1 MKLNR
6 PLIYTGAALLAL
18 GGLALVLWLSFPRIG
33 RWYVRSRVIPKY
45 EKIIGRD
52 IEVDKID
59 VKRGHVQL
67 TGLSVRGKADAKD
80 APLVRVATIDVD
92 YDFWKAVKGDLRIGD
107 VVVEAPVVSL
117 AVSSAGQDNW
127 RDVVERVRARRKE
140 PEPAAAAGP
149 KKPRFRRVTWA
160 HGALRFDDQAHGLSA
175 GIDDITGTYDP
186 LAELALTL
194 TTLNAATKI
203 GPSAGAE
210 KVAVSASAQDVRGTL
225 RVQVTGGRVT
235 PYHGLAL
242 TGITGTVS
250 PQDGSTSRAVLDLQ
264 GGYGGLPDVL
274 WNAKGWL
281 DRVEQ
286 RGEMHVRADQFTFDK
301 LAPILAGGPLQKPEK
316 TSLGASLDLVL
327 TGDILTVDGEIK
339 LAGMTVFHPWLAAK
353 PLADLGF
360 EGHIKGKYD
369 RHARLFELDALSV
382 VFRGIEAR
390 LEGYLAL
397 PGGVDGGGP
406 SASGGPPIVAGPRA
420 HPRLRARLV
429 VPTVTC
435 QKALKALPPAVTPR
449 LQGFKLEGKFSTDI
463 AVDID
468 WGNLEALE
476 LGGSVGIYGCKVL
489 EAPKSVDTEK
499 LKTDF
504 EHTVEVEKDKYIK
517 FIIGPSNPDFV
528 PLTDV
533 SPYVVKSL
541 LTTEDGMFF
550 EHRGFIVSEFRTA
563 LVKDLQAGYFK
574 YGASSITMQFVKNVL
589 LNREKT
595 VARKLQELFLTW
607 YVEQTLEK
615 DRILEIYLNA
625 IEYGP
630 GIYGLGQAS
639 YHYFG
644 KPPRDITVAEA
655 AFFSTLLP
663 NPKKRHLQYC
673 DGKLARWAEAKT
685 GRILKLMLERQRI
698 TQAEY
703 DAALPKTKDD
713 PIVRFVYPPDFDAKA
728 CRKET
733 ERIIKNSRPTQP
745 SAEELEDE
753 AAVAGEPTATP

>member
-1 MKLNR
+1 MKR
-6 PLIYTGAALLAL
+6 PLIYIGAALLAL

-33 RWYVRSRVIPKY
+33 AWYVRARVLPKY
-45 EKIIGRD
+45 EKLLGRE
-52 IEVDKID
+52 IKVDSIQ
-59 VKRGHVQL
+59 VSRGRVVL
-67 TGLSVRGKADAKD
+67 AGLSVRGKADAPE
-80 APLVRVATIDVD
+80 APLVRVARVTAD
-92 YDFWKAVKGDLRIGD
+92 YDFWKAVGGDLRIGSIQVD
-107 VVVEAPVVSL
+107 QPVVSL
-117 AVSSAGQDNW
+117 HVSEAGQDNW
-127 RDVVERVRARRKE
+127 RDVVTRLRERRAKDK
-140 PEPAAAAGP
+140 PPPAEAGKRP
-149 KKPRFRRVTWA
+149 PRFKHLAWT
-160 HGALRFDDQAHGLSA
+160 HGAVRFDDQAHGLSA
-175 GIDDITGTYDP
+175 GIDDITGTFDP
-186 LAELALTL
+186 LADLDVTL
-194 TTLNAATKI
+194 TTLTAATRI

-210 KVAVSASAQDVRGTL
+210 RVTVAAAAADLRNTL
-225 RVQVTGGRVT
+225 RLEVTGGRAT
-235 PYHGLAL
+235 PYPGLAL
-242 TGITGTVS
+242 TGITGSVA
-250 PQDGSTSRAVLDLQ
+250 PADAGAGSSSRAVLDLQ
-264 GGYGGLPDVL
+264 GGYGGVPDVL

-281 DRVEQ
+281 DRDEGK
-286 RGEMHVRADQFTFDK
+286 GEMHVRADRFTFDK

-316 TSLGASLDLVL
+316 TSLSAALDLVL
-327 TGDILTVDGEIK
+327 TGDLLTVEGEIK
-339 LAGMTVFHPWLAAK
+339 LAGLTVYHPWVSTK

-360 EGHIKGKYD
+360 EGKIKGRYD
-369 RHARLFELDALSV
+369 KRARLFELDALTV
-382 VFRGIEAR
+382 IFRGVQAR
-390 LEGYLAL
+390 LEGYVAL
-397 PGGVDGGGP
+397 PGGIDAGGP
-406 SASGGPPIVAGPRA
+406 DPAGGPPLPPGARA
-420 HPRLRARLV
+420 KPRLRARLI

-435 QKALKALPPAVTPR
+435 QKALGALPPAVTPR
-449 LQGFKLEGKFSTDI
+449 LQGFKLEGKFSTDV

-468 WGNLEALE
+468 WANLEATE

-489 EAPKSVDTEK
+489 QAPKSMDTEK
-499 LKTDF
+499 LLTDF
-504 EHTVEVEKDKYIK
+504 EHIVEVEKEKYMK

-533 SPYVVKSL
+533 SPYVIKSL

-550 EHRGFIVSEFRTA
+550 EHKGFIVSEFRTA

-574 YGASSITMQFVKNVL
+574 YGASSITLQFVKNVL

-644 KPPRDITVAEA
+644 KPPRALNPVEA

-673 DGKLARWAEAKT
+673 DNKLARWAEAKI
-685 GRILKLMLERQRI
+685 GRILKLMLERERL

-703 DAALPKTKDD
+703 DLAAATPLT
-713 PIVRFVYPPDFDAKA
+713 FAYPADFDAKA

-733 ERIIKNSRPTQP
+733 ERIIKNSRPTTP
-745 SAEELEDE
+745 TAEDE
-753 AAVAGEPTATP
+753 LDEALGAAAPPGE

>member
-1 MKLNR
+1 MKR

-18 GGLALVLWLSFPRIG
+18 GGLALILWLSFPRIG
-33 RWYVRSRVIPKY
+33 NWYVRRRIIPKY
-45 EKIIGRD
+45 EKLLGRD
-52 IEVDKID
+52 IRIDSISVDKHR
-59 VKRGHVQL
+59 VVL
-67 TGLSVRGKADAKD
+67 TGLSVRGKDDSPD
-80 APLVRVATIDVD
+80 APLLHVARITAD
-92 YDFWKAVKGDLRIGD
+92 YDFWKAVGGTMKVGDI
-107 VVVEAPVVSL
+107 VVDQPVATL
-117 AVSSAGQDNW
+117 AVSAQGKNNW
-127 RDVVERVRARRKE
+127 SDVVARLRSRQEKEKAPPPTARKE
-140 PEPAAAAGP
+140 P
-149 KKPRFRRVTWA
+149 RFKHVTWS
-160 HGALRFDDQAHGLSA
+160 HGAVHVEDRAHGLSA
-175 GIDDITGTYDP
+175 GIDDITGAYDP
-186 LAELALTL
+186 LASFETTL
-194 TTLNAATKI
+194 TTLNAATRL

-210 KVAVSASAQDVRGTL
+210 RIAVSAAASDLRGTL
-225 RVQVTGGRVT
+225 RVEVTGGRVT

-242 TGITGTVS
+242 TGITGTVA
-250 PQDGSTSRAVLDLQ
+250 PQDGSSSRAVLDLQ

-286 RGEMHVRADQFTFDK
+286 RGEMHVRADRFTFDK

-327 TGDILTVDGEIK
+327 QGDDLTFEGEIK
-339 LAGMTVFHPWLAAK
+339 LAGLTVYHPWVAAK

-360 EGHIKGKYD
+360 EGRIKGRYD
-369 RHARLFELDALSV
+369 KRARMFELDALTV
-382 VFRGIEAR
+382 LFRGIEAR

-397 PGGVDGGGP
+397 PGGMEGGGP
-406 SASGGPPIVAGPRA
+406 DPAGGPPLAPGARV

-435 QKALKALPPAVTPR
+435 QKALRALPPAVTPR
-449 LQGFKLEGKFSTDI
+449 LQGFKLEGKFSTDVAI
-463 AVDID
+463 DID

-528 PLTDV
+528 SLNDI
-533 SPYVVKSL
+533 SPYIVKSL
-541 LTTEDGMFF
+541 LTTEDGAFY
-550 EHRGFIVSEFRTA
+550 EHKGFIVSEFRTA
-563 LVKDLQAGYFK
+563 LIKDLQAGYFK
-574 YGASSITMQFVKNVL
+574 YGASSITMQFVKNIL

-607 YVEQTLEK
+607 YVEQTLDK

-625 IEYGP
+625 IEFGP
-630 GIYGLGQAS
+630 GIYGIGQAT
-639 YHYFG
+639 YHYFN
-644 KPPRDITVAEA
+644 KPPRDINPVEA
-655 AFFSTLLP
+655 AFFSTILP
-663 NPKKRHLQYC
+663 SPKKRHLQYC
-673 DGKLARWAEAKT
+673 DNKVARWTEAKIA
-685 GRILKLMLERQRI
+685 RILKLELDRERI
-698 TQAEY
+698 TEAEY
-703 DAALPKTKDD
+703 TIATALPLTFAF
-713 PIVRFVYPPDFDAKA
+713 PADFDAKL

-745 SAEELEDE
+745 TAEDE
-753 AAVAGEPTATP
+753 LDEALGPPPGE